1 MSSPTSAIQLL
12 GGLLSLSPGANA
24 AMPLESGSPPAMAL
38 PGDAGGFY
46 SLWMGMAAQGP
57 IASSAGAAMRQ
68 QTVEKSAGNG
78 IELPPVSAEQL
89 LQKLDQLLQ
98 QVGDDDTD
106 LIESAVELL
115 RLGLQQATPG
125 EGVVSGDPAG
135 LIESDMS
142 DAELLDYLKSLLEP
156 TSVNTTTAPSSSR
169 ADDPLPLSSR
179 AKQTLI
185 SYLEQ
190 KLETPAASSNSSA
203 HPVLPEMI
211 SSEEMLEAERLVRQ
225 LRAELETAR
234 QERVELQAEA
244 DSTEGKV
251 TLAEMANADKAA
263 ADQAQIAMA
272 ISGQSAEAVALS
284 ETVNNEDDK
293 AGARAEA
300 GKVSEAV
307 GDALNQQVAPLAQA
321 TQQQAAERQ
330 AADTGDKVDRMA
342 LPPERPATLQRE
354 IEKERE
360 KRAESAAVAQREP
373 YMPNRP
379 VGELPRT
386 ERVLGQAD
394 AVMPEGRTTSGE
406 QVLSD
411 RLRVA
416 VSEERSTTVSA
427 RAESSNTQFAEA
439 QRMAMPGNQAAQA
452 PIAQAQNTQDALMQ
466 KMLNPAWSKA
476 LGERAIMMAQQGPR
490 VAEVRLDPPE
500 LGALRIRVQI
510 HGSDQ
515 VSLSFNA
522 PNAAVREV
530 LEQNMPRLREMFAE
544 QGLNLSDASVA
555 DQSTQDRADKE
566 QREAAAKGFAGSVSD
581 DLGDAP
587 ASRVGA
593 RKIGLI
599 DYYA

>member
-24 AMPLESGSPPAMAL
+24 AMPLEGAPPAMAVS
-38 PGDAGGFY
+38 GDSGGFY
-46 SLWMGMAAQGP
+46 SLWMGMAAQG
-57 IASSAGAAMRQ
+57 AMSSSAGAAMRQ
-68 QTVEKSAGNG
+68 QPVMNSAGNG
-78 IELPPVSAEQL
+78 TELPPASAEQL

-98 QVGDDDTD
+98 QAGDDETD
-106 LIESAVELL
+106 LLESAVELL
-115 RLGLQQATPG
+115 RLGLQQTAPD
-125 EGVVSGDPAG
+125 ESVVSGDPGG
-135 LIESDMS
+135 LTESDLS
-142 DAELLDYLKSLLEP
+142 DAELLDYLKSLLDP
-156 TSVNTTTAPSSSR
+156 ASAPNTAARLNSP
-169 ADDPLPLSSR
+169 AEDPLPLSSS

-190 KLETPAASSNSSA
+190 KLEAPAASSASSA
-203 HPVLPEMI
+203 LPVLPELL

-234 QERVELQAEA
+234 QERVELQAETA
-244 DSTEGKV
+244 SSEDKAKA
-251 TLAEMANADKAA
+251 AEVAYAAKAA
-263 ADQAQIAMA
+263 AEQAQTTMTP
-272 ISGQSAEAVALS
+272 SGRSAEPVGLS
-284 ETVNNEDDK
+284 GAESTAENK
-293 AGARAEA
+293 AGVLAEA
-300 GKVSEAV
+300 GKAGA
-307 GDALNQQVAPLAQA
+307 GDDSGQQVAPLAQT
-321 TQQQAAERQ
+321 TQPLAAERQ
-330 AADTGDKVDRMA
+330 AADAGDKVDRMA

-360 KRAESAAVAQREP
+360 RRAESAAAAQREP

-386 ERVLGQAD
+386 ERVMGQAD
-394 AVMPEGRTTSGE
+394 VVLPEGRMTSGE
-406 QVLSD
+406 QMLSD
-411 RLRVA
+411 KLRAA

-427 RAESSNTQFAEA
+427 RTETSNTQFAEA
-439 QRMAMPGNQAAQA
+439 QRMAMPGNQAAQAQA

-530 LEQNMPRLREMFAE
+530 LEQSMPRLREMFAE
-544 QGLNLSDASVA
+544 QGLNLTDASVG
-555 DQSTQDRADKE
+555 DQSTQERADKE
-566 QREAAAKGFAGSVSD
+566 QREAAAKGFAGGVGD

-587 ASRVGA
+587 AARAGA